1 MSRFT
6 VEILPDAEREF
17 REAFLWY
24 FDRSP
29 LATDAF
35 RTEVFEA
42 IDALE
47 EDADL
52 WPANGDGIR
61 FRVLTRFPY
70 TIYYDLLGESATI
83 LAIAHQRRRPG
94 YWRTR

>member
-35 RTEVFEA
+35 STEVFEA
-42 IDALE
+42 IDALK

-52 WPANGDGIR
+52 WPANEDGIR